1 MNFKKKIKTGDYV
14 AFDAC
19 FSGAQVGEV
28 IAADR
33 LSLLVKFDGEKEARM
48 VARERC
54 MLITEEE
61 RERFHE
67 LTEAKKESEENE

>member
-1 MNFKKKIKTGDYV
+1 MNFRTKIRTGDYV

-28 IAADR
+28 IAADK
-33 LSLLVKFDGEKEARM
+33 LSLLVKFDDEKEARM

-61 RERFHE
+61 RKRFHE
-67 LTEAKKESEENE
+67 LTETIAKEEK